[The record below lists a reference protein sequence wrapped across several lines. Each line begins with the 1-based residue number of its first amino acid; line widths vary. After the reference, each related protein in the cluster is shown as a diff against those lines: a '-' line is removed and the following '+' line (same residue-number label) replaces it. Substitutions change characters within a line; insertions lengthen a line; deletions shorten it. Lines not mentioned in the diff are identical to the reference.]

1 MATLVQIDFPFP
13 GPFGEALTAA
23 VAELAQSI
31 RNEPG
36 LVWKIWT
43 ENARTKE
50 AGGIY
55 VFSDDAAARAYVDK
69 HRERL
74 KSFGITSVNVKT
86 FDINEGLTRITNG
99 PVA

>member
-1 MATLVQIDFPFP
+1 MATLVQFDFPFS

-23 VAELAQSI
+23 VTELAQSI

-43 ENARTKE
+43 ENAQTKE

-55 VFSDDAAARAYVDK
+55 VFEDEAAAKKYVQM
-69 HRERL
+69 HSERL
-74 KSFGITSVNVKT
+74 KSFGITAFNVKM

-99 PVA
+99 PVS